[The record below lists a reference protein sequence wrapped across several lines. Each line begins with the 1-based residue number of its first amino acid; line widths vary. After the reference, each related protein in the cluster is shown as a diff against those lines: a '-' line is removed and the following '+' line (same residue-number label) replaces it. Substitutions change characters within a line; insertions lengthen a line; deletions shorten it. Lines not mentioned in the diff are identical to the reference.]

1 MEFVKVIGQYEVY
14 GVEVL
19 IQKQIDQFTGWFNY
33 SFNNNDY
40 TFEGYLPPQFAN
52 NFEVNHS
59 MAFGATYQW
68 KNLKMALGSKWFT
81 GRPNTIPLSNE
92 PIFPTPDNPEIVYS
106 RPNQENLDDY
116 FQVNFSAAY
125 SVELGKK
132 TNLFM
137 GVSVLNLLNQR
148 NIINRFYRLNAD
160 TNAIEEVNTY
170 SLELTP
176 NAFLKVNF

>member
-1 MEFVKVIGQYEVY
+1 MKVIGQYEVY
-14 GVEVL
+14 GVELL
-19 IQKQIDQFTGWFNY
+19 IQKQINQFTAWFNY

-68 KNLKMALGSKWFT
+68 NNLKVALGGKWFT

-106 RPNQENLDDY
+106 RLEPGKLRRLFSSEFFHCLLGGAGQKNQPFY
-116 FQVNFSAAY
+116 GSFG
-125 SVELGKK
+125 VEPVQP
-132 TNLFM
+132 TQHYQP
-137 GVSVLNLLNQR
+137 LLPTQ
-148 NIINRFYRLNAD
+148 
-160 TNAIEEVNTY
+160 
-170 SLELTP
+170 SGQ
-176 NAFLKVNF
+176 

>member
-1 MEFVKVIGQYEVY
+1 
-14 GVEVL
+14 
-19 IQKQIDQFTGWFNY
+19 
-33 SFNNNDY
+33 
-40 TFEGYLPPQFAN
+40 
-52 NFEVNHS
+52 

-68 KNLKMALGSKWFT
+68 NNLKVALGSKWFT

-116 FQVNFSAAY
+116 FQVNFSTAY

-137 GVSVLNLLNQR
+137 GISVLNLFNQR
-148 NIINRFYRLNAD
+148 NIINRFYRLNPD
-160 TNAIEEVNTY
+160 SNAIEEVNTY

-176 NAFLKVNF
+176 NAFLKLNF